1 MPGWLWFL
9 LQFLVIGGLF
19 AYIIISSKKAM
30 AEGKTTWFMKT
41 WKKDSVKSVA
51 SSLISI
57 VCGLLIGSVIL
68 FIMALIPTK
77 GISLSFKSFI
87 DGIQLIFSGIKN
99 T

>member
-51 SSLISI
+51 SRNMTFNLTCCYFTQFEPHDYTDNS
-57 VCGLLIGSVIL
+57 
-68 FIMALIPTK
+68 
-77 GISLSFKSFI
+77 
-87 DGIQLIFSGIKN
+87 
-99 T
+99 

>member
-9 LQFLVIGGLF
+9 LQFLVIGGLV

-87 DGIQLIFSGIKN
+87 DGAIYKV
-99 T
+99 